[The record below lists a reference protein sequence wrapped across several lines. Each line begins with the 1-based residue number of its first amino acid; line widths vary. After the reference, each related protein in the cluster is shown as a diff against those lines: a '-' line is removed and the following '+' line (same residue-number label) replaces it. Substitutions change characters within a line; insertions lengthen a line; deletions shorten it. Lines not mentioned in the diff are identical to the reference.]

1 MKKRLWYLILS
12 FCTLSA
18 SQFAQAQTRCYP
30 NTLLWRITGNNL
42 QKPSYL
48 FGTMHL
54 DDRRLFQFGDSL
66 YMCLERAEGYAMEIN
81 PDSAMIAM
89 FKAINEPDT
98 SALLKNVLSKT
109 DLERISKPI
118 QKKYG
123 ISPDKITRKQV
134 WIYSHNRF
142 KIKKSDDM
150 ETAVDT
156 YLYNIAKKQGKWV
169 GGIEDIEDH
178 FNLIEEIGAGF
189 DGQGHSGNGRQ
200 KKMLDRMMAVYLA
213 QDLNAIN
220 DWSNSIDD
228 DTKEDMLTR
237 RNIKMVYRMDSM
249 ARIRSNFF
257 AVGAAH
263 LPGKDGLI
271 ELLEQK
277 GFTVEPI
284 FSSKKIVPEEYTYKT
299 IELAWHKVEDKDK
312 TFTVEMPGKP
322 YPLEGEGVMT
332 MQTYADMGSG
342 LIFLATS
349 IKSNR
354 KIVSPDSML
363 AHMAKNISGNKQIS
377 NKKTIDLNG
386 VPGIEAFTSNESH
399 FYRLRGFVKGRTI
412 FLLVTAASKKEM
424 LDNKETNRFF
434 QSLVMHQASD
444 ETASKDRA
452 WKLTTMEKHGLQIEM
467 PGTPKRD
474 KQLEETFTSNSAAN
488 WNVHCYTV
496 SDKKADIFYMLFVRV
511 TKPGFHV
518 LNDTSLFAESKRN
531 SENSFADSV
540 SLYELFDFDGYPA
553 MRMNANHKENDYE
566 MQSLHVNR
574 GDRCYTLIAIGN
586 ENNDNKKDFSKYL
599 NSFKLMTYQKVQWHE
614 QASPD
619 KVFRSW
625 VPSSI
630 ATLPADDSETV
641 ADPGKLGTLLAYDSV
656 SGYSFA
662 VHKELISPY
671 YWAHS
676 DSAFFQNYASQ
687 YIGLEDSI
695 TEKRPVQNGAIE
707 GMEYF
712 VRSPVISN
720 IKRLRLLP
728 YRDTLFVVFSM
739 IPTADIRQVDHDKY
753 FTEFRFNNDVAVHNY
768 RKNKTSKLLADL
780 FSKDSVTFH
789 KASTSIQNA
798 PFTVEDLPSLHNAML
813 HPYQDFDESIE
824 CTHDKILSAVAG
836 IKHPSTVEFIQSNY
850 HQLTGEKE
858 KLKYP
863 LLSVLARTYTSESYK
878 LFSTLARERTP
889 SVGNAR
895 TLQYYLRDSLSLTAS
910 LFPDILQLTTDSI
923 FIAMFPAVLCDL
935 LDSSLIR
942 INVLAPYA
950 NNFYKYA
957 QRELVRLN
965 DADEYGYLATSLIKL
980 LGKFNTGESNQL
992 LQRFL
997 KARQI
1002 NVKEN
1007 AAVALLKNNQVVDR
1021 IQLEKIA
1028 ADRDYRCDLYSQLV
1042 EAGKEKFFPPRY
1054 SSQKSIA
1061 ESNIYIIASDDYE
1074 PSAVQFIGE
1083 RMAEYKGE
1091 KQKFFLFR
1099 ITYKYDDGDS
1109 GTYLG
1114 ITGPYVGTKKVVIN
1128 SEVTGLYLDEPFD
1141 TKKVDQHLKLY
1152 LEQQEKNLKGNIAQ

>member
-1 MKKRLWYLILS
+1 
-12 FCTLSA
+12 
-18 SQFAQAQTRCYP
+18 
-30 NTLLWRITGNNL
+30 
-42 QKPSYL
+42 
-48 FGTMHL
+48 
-54 DDRRLFQFGDSL
+54 
-66 YMCLERAEGYAMEIN
+66 MEIN

-98 SALLKNVLSKT
+98 SALLKDVLSKT
-109 DLERISKPI
+109 DLERVSKPI

-134 WIYSHNRF
+134 WMYSHNRF

-169 GGIEDIEDH
+169 GGIEDVEDH
-178 FNLIEEIGAGF
+178 FNLIEEIGAGI
-189 DGQGHSGNGRQ
+189 DGQGLSNNGGR
-200 KKMLDRMMAVYLA
+200 KKTLDRMMAVYLA

-220 DWSNSIDD
+220 DWSNSMDEATREEI
-228 DTKEDMLTR
+228 LTR
-237 RNIKMVYRMDSM
+237 RNIKMVDRMDSM

-271 ELLEQK
+271 ELLEQE

-299 IELAWHKVEDKDK
+299 IERPWHKVEDKDK

-322 YPLEGEGVMT
+322 YPIEKEGVMT

-349 IKSNR
+349 IQSNR

-363 AHMAKNISGNKQIS
+363 AHMAKNISGSRQVS
-377 NKKTIDLNG
+377 NKTTIDLNG
-386 VPGIEAFTSNESH
+386 IPGVEAFTSNESH
-399 FYRLRGFVKGRTI
+399 FYRVRGFVKGRTI

-424 LDNKETNRFF
+424 LDNNETNRFF
-434 QSLVMHQASD
+434 QSLVMHD
-444 ETASKDRA
+444 VPDKTLSKDQA
-452 WKLTTMEKHGLQIEM
+452 WKLTTMEKHGFHVEM

-474 KQLEETFTSNSAAN
+474 KKLEETFTSNSTAN
-488 WNVHCYTV
+488 WNVHCYSV

-511 TKPGFHV
+511 TKPGFHI
-518 LNDTSLFAESKRN
+518 LNDTALFAESKRN

-540 SLYELFDFDGYPA
+540 SLYELFDFEGYPA
-553 MRMNANHKENDYE
+553 MRMNARHKENDYE

-599 NSFKLMTYQKVQWHE
+599 NSFKLMPYQKVQWLE

-619 KVFRSW
+619 NVFRSW
-625 VPSSI
+625 VPSAI
-630 ATLPADDSETV
+630 TTLPDDDPEAV
-641 ADPGKLGTLLAYDSV
+641 ADPGKLETLLAYDSV

-671 YWAHS
+671 YWANS
-676 DSAFFQNYASQ
+676 DSAFFENYVSQ

-695 TEKRPVQNGAIE
+695 IEKRQVRNGAIA

-728 YRDTLFVVFSM
+728 YHDTLFVVFSM
-739 IPTADIRQVDHDKY
+739 IPTADLRQIDHDKY
-753 FTEFRFNNDVAVHNY
+753 FTEFRFNKDVEDHNY

-780 FSKDSVTFH
+780 FSRDSATFH
-789 KASTSIQNA
+789 KASASIQNV
-798 PFTVEDLPSLHNAML
+798 PFTVEDLPLLHNAML
-813 HPYQDFDESIE
+813 HPYQDFHESKE

-836 IKHPSTVEFIQSNY
+836 IRHPSTIEFIQKNY
-850 HQLTGEKE
+850 YQLTGEKE
-858 KLKYP
+858 RLKYP

-878 LFSTLARERTP
+878 LFSALARESTP

-895 TLQYYLRDSLSLTAS
+895 TLQYYLKDSLSLTAS
-910 LFPDILQLTTDSI
+910 LFPDILQLTSDAI
-923 FIAMFPAVLCDL
+923 FIGAFPGVLNDL
-935 LDSSLIR
+935 LDSNLITTN
-942 INVLAPYA
+942 ILAPYV

-957 QRELVRLN
+957 QRELIRLK
-965 DADEYGYLATSLIKL
+965 DTDEYGYLAISLIKL
-980 LGKFNTGESNQL
+980 LGKLNMKESNQL

-997 KARQI
+997 KAKQI

-1007 AAVALLKNNQVVDR
+1007 AAVALLKNSQVVDR
-1021 IQLEKIA
+1021 VQLERIA
-1028 ADRDYRCDLYSQLV
+1028 ADRDYRSDLYSQLV
-1042 EAGKEKFFPPRY
+1042 EVGKEKSFPSRY
-1054 SSQKSIA
+1054 SSQESIA
-1061 ESNIYIIASDDYE
+1061 ESDIYIIASNEYE
-1074 PSAVQFIGE
+1074 PSTVQFIGE
-1083 RMAEYKGE
+1083 RMAEYKGA
-1091 KQKFFLFR
+1091 KQKFLLFR
-1099 ITYKYDDGDS
+1099 ITYKFDDGETE
-1109 GTYLG
+1109 TYLG
-1114 ITGPYVGTKKVVIN
+1114 ITGPYIRRKKVITN
-1128 SEVTGLYLDEPFD
+1128 SEMAGMYLDEPFD
-1141 TKKVDQHLKLY
+1141 VNKVDQHLKVY
-1152 LEQQEKNLKGNIAQ
+1152 LKQHERDIEENLGQ